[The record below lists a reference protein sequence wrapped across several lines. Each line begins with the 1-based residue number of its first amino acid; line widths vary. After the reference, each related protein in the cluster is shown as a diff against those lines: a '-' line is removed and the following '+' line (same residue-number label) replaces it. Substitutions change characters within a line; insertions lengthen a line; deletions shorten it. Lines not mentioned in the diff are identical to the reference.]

1 MAYNEI
7 TNRNSPNFWAGGN
20 TIKGLT
26 CHWWGD
32 PSTNPTAEGVVNWLC
47 NPASQVSAHFV
58 ITGTGRRVWQ
68 LVNDKDR
75 AWHSGNTTGNS
86 TTLGLELDPRCRNE
100 DYDVAAEVI
109 ADLWKHY
116 GKLPLYPHKHWVNT
130 ACPGNYDLARLQRE
144 AEAKLNP
151 KPVAPP
157 APTTKPVPA
166 AVKLPKP
173 IEFKA
178 RFNNAQVWDLTTN
191 PNYKGVK
198 SLKAGEDFLA
208 YAKITFNNATY
219 YVTEYSFNK
228 GNKHGINAIDLK
240 IVETPK
246 PIEPEK
252 PVEPEKPIEPVL
264 PPINWDEQNNSLL
277 VKLVDMVQW
286 IIDKIKTI
294 FK

>member
-20 TIKGLT
+20 TIKGIT
-26 CHWWGD
+26 IHWWGD
-32 PSTNPTAEGVVNWLC
+32 PSTNPSAEGVVNWLC

-68 LVNDKDR
+68 LVADKDR
-75 AWHSGNTTGNS
+75 AWHAMSGNQS
-86 TTLGLELDPRCRNE
+86 TIGLELDPRCRDE

-109 ADLWKHY
+109 ADLWRYY

-151 KPVAPP
+151 KPVTPP
-157 APTTKPVPA
+157 APVTKPVPA
-166 AVKLPKP
+166 AVKLPKKL
-173 IEFKA
+173 EFTADKDKVE
-178 RFNNAQVWDLTTN
+178 VWDLTTN
-191 PNYKGVK
+191 PNYKSVKTLTRGEKFAAYGSIEFNGV
-198 SLKAGEDFLA
+198 
-208 YAKITFNNATY
+208 TY

-228 GNKHGINAIDLK
+228 GSKHGINSIDLK
-240 IVETPK
+240 AVELPK

-264 PPINWDEQNNSLL
+264 PPISWDEQNNSLL